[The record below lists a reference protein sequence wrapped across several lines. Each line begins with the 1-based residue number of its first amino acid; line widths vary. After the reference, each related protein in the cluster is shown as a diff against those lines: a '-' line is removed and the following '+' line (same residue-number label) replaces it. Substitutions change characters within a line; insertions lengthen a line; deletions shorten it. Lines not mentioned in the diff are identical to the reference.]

1 MCPTVAQPCTRVR
14 SQEYGDVS
22 SQTIDVGAE
31 EVGLLIGKKGS
42 TLAQL
47 QDSTGCALVI
57 DKKDSK
63 VTVVGPASSVA
74 GAVKDVR
81 ELFETKKRVEVTIK
95 YAAEQKGTL
104 LGKGGSTINRISTE
118 SGAHLD
124 LGKDTDYSIRVH
136 GPAAAVKRAQDL
148 LNDLLF
154 LNAASVQTVD
164 IPLEVI
170 DAVVGKGGENVRR
183 LQQLYKVSID
193 NLSQPAPKKAGAE
206 DDGAADDRRGKKGK
220 DGAKD
225 GADKVAP
232 RYKIRGS
239 IEGVKGAL
247 KEILDIVDRE
257 KRVEEVVMVQSQHVG
272 MLLGKGGT
280 TINQIQRDSG
290 AVLDMQKRADEGSS
304 TQAVTLRGNKG
315 QVRKASEALEAV
327 LKYKAESQDVLE
339 VDAQMMPLLIGKGGE
354 EINRIRQTT
363 GAAIDA
369 ERDPEKPNQFKI
381 RGTKESVE
389 AAMKALAEAVESNKR
404 VGEHVSLP
412 WHCIDM
418 LIGPNAE
425 LLKQFEA
432 DYQVQVE
439 LPGQTLFSE
448 VVGSGSFL
456 TITSSLQLRGR
467 KKHVDA
473 AAAQLEVL
481 SNLFA
486 VESLQLDDDD
496 AELLSSLCLSDDA
509 TLERVE
515 ADEAVTIRFE
525 PLEGLLTSRG
535 EHAFE
540 ALRKIRELL
549 RSERPT
555 ELEVPCGAVPMALLA
570 AAAGG
575 VTAGG
580 ETAGAAAEGAGSA
593 SAALLELRAKCAPA
607 QVSLL
612 AEAVLLTAAGRV
624 LPAAQQACEAWLTE
638 HAEATERL
646 VVPPEVREVMQQKLP
661 ELQRQHASVV
671 LALVADPPSVSLRGP
686 RKHMLA
692 ALEAARA
699 LVRQHAL
706 VEAAV
711 PLQSDDVALVELRTR
726 KQSLAQGVRA
736 EVHRAEAM
744 VRLRGNE
751 AAVDAAK
758 AELSALLAEAARCA
772 VMLDANGAMI
782 RKLQARAG
790 GKGSGGE
797 TLLVRLQ
804 DQHDCAIVLPP
815 AGATSGGSQLQLQ
828 LRGRADAVAHMQ
840 KALETQL
847 DVDEHE
853 VSVAQHMVPVI
864 IGKGGATIRRL
875 GEQSGAEFSLDRC
888 GLRPCPHEMPDF
900 YAPCP
905 ILLLLTRPSRPHVLQ
920 RHDQREDERSQAC
933 GSEGDGTA

>member
-1 MCPTVAQPCTRVR
+1 MCPTAAQPRARVL

-22 SQTIDVGAE
+22 SQTIEVGSE
-31 EVGLLIGKKGS
+31 ELGLLIGKKGS

-47 QDSTGCALVI
+47 QDSTGCALVL
-57 DKKDSK
+57 DKNKSK
-63 VTVVGPASSVA
+63 VTVVGPSSAVD
-74 GAVKDVR
+74 GALKEVHQ
-81 ELFETKKRVEVTIK
+81 LFETKRRVEVTIK

-118 SGAHLD
+118 SGAQLD

-136 GPAAAVKRAQDL
+136 GPAAAVKRAQEL
-148 LNDLLF
+148 LNELLF

-164 IPLEVI
+164 IPFEVV
-170 DAVVGKGGENVRR
+170 DAVVGKGGENLRR
-183 LQQLYKVSID
+183 LQQMYKVSID
-193 NLSQPAPKKAGAE
+193 NLSQPAPKKPGAE
-206 DDGAADDRRGKKGK
+206 DDGVADDKKGKKGR
-220 DGAKD
+220 DGSKD

-239 IEGVKGAL
+239 VEGVKGAL
-247 KEILDIVDRE
+247 KEMMDIVDRE

-304 TQAVTLRGNKG
+304 TQAVTLRGNKA
-315 QVRKASEALEAV
+315 QVRKASELLEAV

-381 RGTKESVE
+381 RGTKDSVE

-404 VGEHVSLP
+404 VGEHISLP

-418 LIGPNAE
+418 LVGPNAE

-439 LPGQTLFSE
+439 LPGQNLFSE

-473 AAAQLEVL
+473 AAAQLDVL
-481 SNLFA
+481 SSRYA

-525 PLEGLLTSRG
+525 PLEGLLTFRG

-575 VTAGG
+575 EKA
-580 ETAGAAAEGAGSA
+580 AAAEGASGA
-593 SAALLELRAKCAPA
+593 SDALLDLRAKCAPA

-612 AEAVLLTAAGRV
+612 AEAVLLRAAGRV
-624 LPAAQQACEAWLTE
+624 LPAAQQACEAWITD
-638 HAEATERL
+638 HAEATESL
-646 VVPPEVREVMQQKLP
+646 AVPPEVREVMQRKLP

-671 LALVADPPSVSLRGP
+671 LALTADPRSLSLRGP

-699 LVRQHAL
+699 LVRLHAL
-706 VEAAV
+706 VEVAV

-736 EVHRAEAM
+736 EVRRAEAA

-772 VMLDANGAMI
+772 VLLDANGAMI

-790 GKGSGGE
+790 GKGGGGE
-797 TLLVRLQ
+797 TLLARLQ
-804 DQHDCAIVLPP
+804 EQHDCAIVLPP
-815 AGATSGGSQLQLQ
+815 GGAASGGSQLQLQ

-888 GLRPCPHEMPDF
+888 ALRPLF
-900 YAPCP
+900 PCNARFSCLFLRSHSY
-905 ILLLLTRPSRPHVLQ
+905 LLCLPPAACAAAARP
-920 RHDQREDERSQAC
+920 A
-933 GSEGDGTA
+933 